1 MIMVGLL
8 IALLL
13 VLIYVY
19 VSKRQSFWKN
29 KGVKHIKPV
38 FLFGDIFRTATQ
50 QENFSAFIHRL
61 YNQFKNERYFGC
73 YQFTTPILII
83 NDLELIKKIG
93 IKSFDHFHDHPGFP
107 SEEIDPLWSK
117 NLAASTG
124 EKWRKMRTTL
134 SPSFTSSKM
143 KLMFN
148 LITNCAEEFV
158 LYFKEQQEDVITV
171 EMKDIFTRYTND
183 VIATSAFGIKCDSL
197 RNKDNEFYKKGL
209 IATDFS
215 GLAAL
220 KLLIYQVSPMLT
232 KLLKIKIIPEKA
244 TNFFGKVIKD
254 SIKMREEQGIVRPDM
269 IHLLMEARK
278 GNMHDENVEA
288 PEGFAATEEGTKVSN
303 NKQMEITDEDIIAQA
318 LIFFLAGFDTSS
330 TLMCY
335 VAYELAI
342 NLDIQAKLRENIMS
356 TDEKC
361 NGKITYEALMKM
373 KYLDMV
379 ISETLRKWPP
389 TPATDRICVKD
400 YTIPP
405 ERPDEKPLVL
415 AKGSTIWFPIYGLHR
430 DPNIFEDP
438 ERFDPERFSDEN
450 KSKIDPTSFI
460 SFGIGPRNC
469 IGSRFALME
478 TKILIYHIIKH
489 FEIVPVKKS
498 VIPVVLSKKHF
509 NMTVEGGMWFGLK
522 KNLKLK

>member
-1 MIMVGLL
+1 MITVGLL
-8 IALLL
+8 IAVLLI
-13 VLIYVY
+13 LIYVY
-19 VSKRQSFWKN
+19 VIKPQNYWKN
-29 KGVKHIKPV
+29 KGVKHNKPV
-38 FLFGDIFRTATQ
+38 FLLGDTFKTLSQ
-50 QENFSAFIHRL
+50 QEHFSAYIDRL
-61 YNQFKNERYFGC
+61 YNQFKNERYFGF
-73 YQFTTPILII
+73 YQFSTPILMIK
-83 NDLELIKKIG
+83 DLDLIKKIG
-93 IKSFDHFHDHPGFP
+93 IKHFDHFHDHAVFS
-107 SEEIDPLWSK
+107 SEDIDPLWSK
-117 NLAASTG
+117 NLVASTG

-158 LYFKEQQEDVITV
+158 LYFKEHEEDVITV

-197 RNKDNEFYKKGL
+197 RDKDNEFYKKGL

-220 KLLIYQVSPMLT
+220 KFFMYQISPMLT
-232 KLLKIKIIPEKA
+232 KLLKIKILPEVA

-269 IHLLMEARK
+269 IQLLMEARK
-278 GNMHDENVEA
+278 GNMHDEKVEA
-288 PEGFAATEEGTKVSN
+288 PEGFAATEEITKASS
-303 NKQMEITDEDIIAQA
+303 NKQIEITDEDIIAQA
-318 LIFFLAGFDTSS
+318 LVFFGAGFDTSS

-342 NLDIQAKLRENIMS
+342 NVDIQVKLRKDITN

-361 NGKITYEALMKM
+361 NGKVTYEALMKM

-389 TPATDRICVKD
+389 TPSTDRICVKD

-405 ERPDEKPLVL
+405 ERPDEKPLIIE
-415 AKGSTIWFPIYGLHR
+415 KGITIWFPIYGLQR
-430 DPNIFEDP
+430 DPNLFEDP

-450 KSKIDPTSFI
+450 KSKIDAASFLT
-460 SFGIGPRNC
+460 FGIGPRNC

-478 TKILIYHIIKH
+478 TKILIYHILKH

-509 NMTVEGGMWFGLK
+509 NMTAEGGMWLGLK
-522 KNLKLK
+522 KLKA